1 MPVLFFVG
9 RERGCGAAADSGEAS
24 RRYDRGPASRFG
36 VEISQHGDLALTK
49 AFLNWDHPEAVTRGG
64 LSCQSLKRRDDT
76 LLRKNDAV
84 NDVDDT
90 VAGIDIHRNDVGCAA
105 VRVGKN
111 AATLIQESTLQG
123 ADA

>member
-1 MPVLFFVG
+1 MPITQEE
-9 RERGCGAAADSGEAS
+9 RED
-24 RRYDRGPASRFG
+24 
-36 VEISQHGDLALTK
+36 I
-49 AFLNWDHPEAVTRGG
+49 
-64 LSCQSLKRRDDT
+64 

-90 VAGIDIHRNDVGCAA
+90 VVGFDIHCNDVGRAA

>member
-1 MPVLFFVG
+1 MPITQEQ
-9 RERGCGAAADSGEAS
+9 RED
-24 RRYDRGPASRFG
+24 
-36 VEISQHGDLALTK
+36 I
-49 AFLNWDHPEAVTRGG
+49 
-64 LSCQSLKRRDDT
+64 

-90 VAGIDIHRNDVGCAA
+90 VAGFDIHCNDVGCAA

-111 AATLIQESTLQG
+111 AATLIQDSTLQG